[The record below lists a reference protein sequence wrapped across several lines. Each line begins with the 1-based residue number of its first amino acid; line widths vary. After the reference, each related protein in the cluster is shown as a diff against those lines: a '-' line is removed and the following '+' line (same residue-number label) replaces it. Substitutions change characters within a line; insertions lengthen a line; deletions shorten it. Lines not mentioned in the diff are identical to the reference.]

1 MVGWNVIHA
10 LMYEEGFI
18 IEFFEK
24 PKDMLEALIDATTN
38 SRIDDLN
45 WQETPY
51 LATVDIYVL
60 YRKVMLNLLQAKFS
74 KATVVQGAAYI
85 SLRVKAYMAGGCS
98 KDIAHT
104 WLSKFP
110 AVQFCRL
117 SDDARTLGPLLI
129 DRASAFL
136 LLKVTQIVHTAN
148 IGFELCT
155 GLNMMYSKLLVMPML
170 VIYAIVS
177 LFEYLYCWN
186 VDSSMTEHESAFL
199 ETEGVENLH
208 KWGWYKL
215 QIVAN
220 ATVGVD
226 YLNRLVLRGICNDT
240 TRRALKDLI
249 VQNRPQIVFLCET
262 KSSSVSGFRDL
273 HHALGFPHSKEVL
286 SVGQSGGLGMF
297 WNDEVN
303 VQVRTFSAHHID
315 LEIGGGPGDPRWRLT
330 GFYGYLT
337 TAERDKSWKLLRD
350 LRDLDSLPWV
360 VIGDFNEILNNSEKL
375 DGPPRA
381 ERQMRGFREALG
393 YGDLLDL
400 GFQGVMSTWWNSE
413 TRLRLDRAVC
423 TPCWYDIFGCARV
436 RHLPPSD
443 SDHVPILLQAS
454 AVQLPQQS
462 SRHRFKFE
470 AFWLQ
475 HGECDGVVKS
485 AWATDVVGSPMY
497 SVVKK
502 IEHTR
507 LRLNVWQRQ
516 TFKARQQEMLG
527 IRERLE
533 ELLGVPFTM
542 GAQHEKKD
550 LMGRLQ
556 SLLSQE
562 ELFWRQ
568 RSKVSWLKEGDRNT
582 SYFHRKAA
590 NRRRKNSI
598 PGLYDEQ
605 GQWCDDDDG
614 MEKVVTN
621 YFTKMFTASNIDLEA
636 VETTLAAIQ
645 PCVTHGMNEKLC
657 ASYSQEEVKNALFQM
672 YPTKSPGP
680 DGMPP
685 IFFQHYWETI
695 GADVTEAVQD
705 FLHSGQLLP
714 QINFTHIC
722 LIPKVNNPEHMS
734 DLRPIALCNVIY
746 KICSKVIANRLKQ
759 VLPSLIFP
767 YQSAFVPGRLITDN
781 ILVANEI
788 AHFVHNK
795 REGGEGFMAWKLDLS
810 KAYDRIEWTFLR
822 KVLDRFGFN
831 HGWIEMVMQCISSV
845 RYSFLVRGK
854 PRGLVIPSRGLRQGD
869 PLSPYLFL
877 LGVEGFSALLR
888 QKQEMGFLPG
898 IEVFHDAPAVNHL
911 LFADDSMLYAHASL
925 EDCYQIQDVIET
937 YGRASGQLVNFD
949 KSSVVFSKNVSD
961 FMQDEVSSL
970 LGVEVVESHERYLGL
985 PTYVGRKKT
994 ATFQFIKDNLAKKL
1008 SCWQGKMLSG
1018 AGKDIL
1024 IRGSTNDKRKIH
1036 WKTWNALCNPKE
1048 EGGLGFRSLSNFNSA
1063 MLVKQVWRVISNP
1076 NSLFARL
1083 YKAKYYPTESFWTA
1097 ELHTSP
1103 SYSWKSIFSTRELLQ
1118 ESVYWQIGNGTQVN
1132 IWSDSWVPS
1141 LPSGQPDVN
1150 ATALEEVAGV
1160 QDLISNTGSWNVE
1173 LINRLFSVEE
1183 AEAILSI
1190 PLSSRNVEDRLVWKL
1205 ERDGKYSVK
1214 TAYRF
1219 SFSHSN
1225 SRSPFELFV
1234 GVDFWK
1240 KLWKV
1245 VMPSSAKIHIWRV
1258 CHNILPSKD
1267 RLLSRRVPLET
1278 QVCVLCESAT
1288 ETSLHIC
1295 RDCPFTKQVLQGNGV
1310 LVHTCFSPQA
1320 LNCDLLGWLSICV
1333 QALSLKDLGDLLFL
1347 LWSVWKERNSRVWD
1361 DKKGQPWDVLL
1372 KATTR
1377 LQDFRVH
1384 NTRPTLRET
1393 SSSRL
1398 ARWRAPSVGIY
1409 KINVDGSFDHVSRKG
1424 SAGFVVRDCN
1434 GTMIAGGGKP
1444 LCGLLST
1451 EHAEA
1456 LACKLAFDFVLDQV
1470 LVPAIVETDSQLVQQ
1485 QLCRSE
1491 GSNFSQLGRI
1501 YDDLGSTLRAHSNL
1515 NVVYTRRGAN
1525 KAAHLMAASASSFSR
1540 ECFYFSPPPF
1550 LLAVIAAEQDHM

>member
-1 MVGWNVIHA
+1 MDILSWN
-10 LMYEEGFI
+10 
-18 IEFFEK
+18 
-24 PKDMLEALIDATTN
+24 
-38 SRIDDLN
+38 
-45 WQETPY
+45 
-51 LATVDIYVL
+51 
-60 YRKVMLNLLQAKFS
+60 
-74 KATVVQGAAYI
+74 
-85 SLRVKAYMAGGCS
+85 C
-98 KDIAHT
+98 
-104 WLSKFP
+104 
-110 AVQFCRL
+110 
-117 SDDARTLGPLLI
+117 
-129 DRASAFL
+129 
-136 LLKVTQIVHTAN
+136 
-148 IGFELCT
+148 
-155 GLNMMYSKLLVMPML
+155 
-170 VIYAIVS
+170 
-177 LFEYLYCWN
+177 
-186 VDSSMTEHESAFL
+186 
-199 ETEGVENLH
+199 
-208 KWGWYKL
+208 
-215 QIVAN
+215 
-220 ATVGVD
+220 
-226 YLNRLVLRGICNDT
+226 RGICNDT
-240 TRRALKDLI
+240 TTRALKDLI

-262 KSSSVSGFRDL
+262 KISSVSGFRDL

-315 LEIGGGPGDPRWRLT
+315 LEIGGGPGDLRWRLT
-330 GFYGYLT
+330 GFYGYPT
-337 TAERDKSWKLLRD
+337 TAERDKSWQLLRD

-436 RHLPPSD
+436 RHLLPSD

-462 SRHRFKFE
+462 RRHRFKFE

-516 TFKARQQEMLG
+516 TFKARQHEMLG
-527 IRERLE
+527 IRARLE

-542 GAQHEKKD
+542 GAQNEKKD

-614 MEKVVTN
+614 MEKVVTD
-621 YFTKMFTASNIDLEA
+621 YFTKMFTASNIDLDA
-636 VETTLAAIQ
+636 VATTLAAIQ

-657 ASYSQEEVKNALFQM
+657 ASYSQEEVNDALFQM

-695 GADVTEAVQD
+695 GADVTE
-705 FLHSGQLLP
+705 
-714 QINFTHIC
+714 
-722 LIPKVNNPEHMS
+722 
-734 DLRPIALCNVIY
+734 
-746 KICSKVIANRLKQ
+746 VIANRLKQ
-759 VLPSLIFP
+759 VLPSLISP

-795 REGGEGFMAWKLDLS
+795 REGGEGFMALKLDLS

-831 HGWIEMVMQCISSV
+831 HG
-845 RYSFLVRGK
+845 
-854 PRGLVIPSRGLRQGD
+854 
-869 PLSPYLFL
+869 
-877 LGVEGFSALLR
+877 FSALLR

-898 IEVFHDAPAVNHL
+898 IE
-911 LFADDSMLYAHASL
+911 
-925 EDCYQIQDVIET
+925 IQDVIET

-949 KSSVVFSKNVSD
+949 KSSVVFSRNVSN

-1024 IRGSTNDKRKIH
+1024 IRVVAQALPTYAMSVFQLTKNFCLDLEQMCARFWWGSTNDKRKIH

-1063 MLVKQVWRVISNP
+1063 MLAKQAWRVISNP
-1076 NSLFARL
+1076 NSLIARL

-1103 SYSWKSIFSTRELLQ
+1103 SYSWRSIFSTRELLQ

-1141 LPSGQPDVN
+1141 LPSGKPNVN

-1214 TAYRF
+1214 TAYQF

-1258 CHNILPSKD
+1258 CHNILLSKD

-1384 NTRPTLRET
+1384 NTRQTLRET

-1444 LCGLLST
+1444 LCGLLSA

-1491 GSNFSQLGRI
+1491 GSNFSQLGRL

-1515 NVVYTRRGAN
+1515 KVVYTRRVAN
-1525 KAAHLMAASASSFSR
+1525 KAAHLMAASASSLSR

-1550 LLAVIAAEQDHM
+1550 LLAVIAAEQDYM